1 MAEEW
6 ITTADAAEMSGYHVN
21 YIRYLVRLGDVQA
34 RKFGPTWQVNRQS
47 LINYLESAKSA
58 IDKRWGP
65 KKSSEASTE

>member
-21 YIRYLVRLGDVQA
+21 HIRRLIRQGDIQA

-47 LINYLESAKSA
+47 FVDYLATATSAT
-58 IDKRWGP
+58 DKRWGP
-65 KKSSEASTE
+65 KSQENHD